1 MGVGGCREVGVTDGV
16 GWDCPLR
23 LRDNLLL
30 PGPLMFGRPDEST
43 VGGSGGM
50 SGSSLGGSPNESRES
65 DSIVK
70 KNYPWVGVKWKRR
83 GLRICGRRRIFRK
96 KPELRRRLFR
106 RRLHFS

>member
-1 MGVGGCREVGVTDGV
+1 MGVGGCHGVGVTDGV

-30 PGPLMFGRPDEST
+30 PGPLMFGRLDKST

-65 DSIVK
+65 DSSFK
-70 KNYPWVGVKWKRR
+70 KNYP
-83 GLRICGRRRIFRK
+83 
-96 KPELRRRLFR
+96 
-106 RRLHFS
+106 